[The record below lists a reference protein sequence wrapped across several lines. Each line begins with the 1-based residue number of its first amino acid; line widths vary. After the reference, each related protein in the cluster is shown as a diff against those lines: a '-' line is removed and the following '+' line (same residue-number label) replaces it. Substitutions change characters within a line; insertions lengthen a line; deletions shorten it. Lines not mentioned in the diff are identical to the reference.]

1 MSRSVDFAIRN
12 MTKILPAT
20 VRAHAAILISRSVL
34 FSTRDV
40 TKALPVTVRAHI
52 AILTRLFNRAMT
64 KVPPALVWSS
74 DSNYHK

>member
-1 MSRSVDFAIRN
+1 MGTSVDFAIRN

-20 VRAHAAILISRSVL
+20 VRAQAAILISRSVV
-34 FSTRDV
+34 FSTRDM

-52 AILTRLFNRAMT
+52 AILTRLFNRNMT